1 MSIIEVES
9 DWRETG
15 ILCSVPG
22 CGWMTYSDGKHRP
35 TCGNPKC
42 LAHPTDE
49 QIYEYLIT
57 EKREDEALRQRNE
70 ATH

>member
-1 MSIIEVES
+1 MSIDEIES

-15 ILCSVPG
+15 IMCAVPD

-42 LAHPTDE
+42 LAQVADE
-49 QIYEYLIT
+49 QIWEYIIT
-57 EKREDEALRQRNE
+57 ERMDNGRQIGIGLD
-70 ATH
+70 